1 MSERHPRAIAR
12 LGSLA
17 GAVAALTVATSLL
30 WPGTAGAASTL
41 GASAAEHGRYF
52 GTAISAG
59 KLGDAAYTTIA
70 GREFGMA
77 TPENEMKWDATEP
90 AQNTFSWTAADRIVS
105 FAQGHGMRV
114 RGHALAWHS
123 QQPAWVQGLSGAALR
138 SAMLNHV
145 STVAAHYR
153 GQIYSWDV
161 VNEAFA
167 DGTSGARRDSNLQR
181 TGNDWIEAA
190 FRAARTADPGA
201 KLCYND
207 YNIDS
212 WTAAKTQAVAAM
224 IRDFRSR
231 GVPIDCVGLQS
242 HFTGGSSY
250 PAGYRSTLAN
260 FAALGVDV
268 QITEL
273 DITNANPTAYGNV
286 VTDCYAVARCNG
298 VTVWG
303 VRDSDSWRSTESPLL
318 FDGAGTKKAAY
329 TAVLTALN
337 AGAGGGTGTGCT
349 ATYVQGTVFG
359 DRYNSTVNVTGST
372 SWIVTVTITP
382 PQRIS
387 TTWSAAVSW
396 DTSGNVM
403 TARPNGSGNSFGFT
417 TMFNGNSTAR
427 PSLSCRVG

>member
-1 MSERHPRAIAR
+1 MTDRHPHAVAR
-12 LGSLA
+12 LTSLA
-17 GAVAALTVATSLL
+17 GAVAALTVAAALL
-30 WPGTAGAASTL
+30 WPGTAGAATTL

-52 GTAISAG
+52 GTAVSAG

-70 GREFGMA
+70 GREFTMA

-90 AQNTFSWTAADRIVS
+90 AQNTFSWTAADRVVS
-105 FAQGHGMRV
+105 FAQSHGMRI

-123 QQPAWVQGLSGAALR
+123 QQPAWVQALSGAALR

-153 GQIYSWDV
+153 GVIYSWDV

-212 WTAAKTQAVAAM
+212 WAAAKTQAVAAM
-224 IRDFRSR
+224 IRDFKAR

-250 PAGYRSTLAN
+250 PPDYRTTLAN

-273 DITNANPTAYGNV
+273 DITNANPTAYANV
-286 VTDCYAVARCNG
+286 VNDCYAVARCNG
-298 VTVWG
+298 ITVWG
-303 VRDSDSWRSTESPLL
+303 VRDSDSWRSGESPLL
-318 FDGAGTKKAAY
+318 FDGAGNKKPAY
-329 TAVLTALN
+329 TSVLTALN

-359 DRYNSTVNVTGST
+359 DRYNSTINVTGST

-387 TTWSAAVSW
+387 ATWSAAVSW
-396 DTSGNVM
+396 DISGNVM

-427 PSLSCRVG
+427 PSVSCRVG